1 MIRTIRPLALAAAL
15 AAPGTLSAQTG
26 SGEAATACAGR
37 VTAPGVGAVEAVP
50 DRLRARILVEREAEA
65 PGAAM
70 DAASAAMS
78 EVLAALK
85 EAGVA
90 GADIATDSVTLS
102 PVRDRPEG
110 RGETPEIVGWRAGGG
125 LRVTFEAP
133 RLFGEAAQAAIAA
146 GATGIGSLVQEVS
159 DREALLAQA
168 REAAVR
174 DALEQAGRMARAAE
188 LSLGEVLEIAPA
200 GEGGG
205 PGPAPFAAMAEA
217 RAMPVEPGQ
226 VTLTA
231 EVRAVVELCR

>member
-1 MIRTIRPLALAAAL
+1 MIRAIRPLALVAAL
-15 AAPGTLSAQTG
+15 AAPGALSAQSG
-26 SGEAATACAGR
+26 DGEAGAACPGR
-37 VTAPGVGAVEAVP
+37 VTAPGAGAVEAAP
-50 DRLRARILVEREAEA
+50 DRLRARIVVEREAEA

-70 DAASAAMS
+70 DDAAAAMT

-90 GADIATDSVTLS
+90 EEDIATDSVTLS

-110 RGETPEIVGWRAGGG
+110 RGETPEIVGWQAGGG
-125 LRVTFEAP
+125 LRVTFEEP

-146 GATGIGSLVQEVS
+146 GATGVGSLVQEVS

-188 LSLGEVLEIAPA
+188 RSLGEVLEIAPA
-200 GEGGG
+200 GEDG
-205 PGPAPFAAMAEA
+205 GPAPFAAMAEA
-217 RAMPVEPGQ
+217 RSMPVEPGR